1 MDTPC
6 CAERVYFVSYGK
18 EGEGGERER
27 KRERWEGGEAAATSS
42 KEMWGPREHR
52 LEAEN
57 PLASVEGGSGLGL
70 SLSLFFF
77 FKLTFI

>member
-1 MDTPC
+1 MG
-6 CAERVYFVSYGK
+6 YGM

-57 PLASVEGGSGLGL
+57 PLASMEGWSGLGL
-70 SLSLFFF
+70 SLSLSLFFSN
-77 FKLTFI
+77 